1 MSTINSTEN
10 AFEYVG
16 NPATAAL
23 QAQSL
28 ASNGPLV
35 VAVDHRL
42 VMMLPSAFNAVTHSP
57 KVGVSLMERNSL
69 FLPGVLFGPDV
80 AENGLHFWVKTAR
93 CATFILDLTNAGF
106 DWTAIQGVATD
117 AMPAAVA
124 RISAGLKSLPDA
136 NRLITLADVQYD
148 SDEPN
153 DAKTG
158 TYYDYMSP
166 ALLMAG
172 DGGPAIVAQWMAM
185 VPNAVYKEKEG
196 GRNGDYF
203 TGLLMMMESAVG
215 RDLSRLDGGP
225 IAAAVATWFKRTR
238 APAGMVPH
246 VEDPTVEIERR
257 AQATHSERF
266 EPLYAVAWRRAY
278 PPLGALWPME
288 VIDPVTATAA
298 LATGLGLALA
308 SNGLTPQTL
317 VSTLQAL
324 HGFLPFAVGITNA
337 DRTAEVLHAFKDAGS
352 NKAAEVSAEAK
363 QQLQADPMFQN
374 FKAAMEGI
382 APDAHV
388 LMATGMLKDPH
399 AAGILF
405 LNGKLQYDKMW
416 KERAGART
424 ESAMQAVFDNAVS
437 FDTSGET
444 TEWGAILPEGAAKKL
459 CAGRF
464 TTCWWSILEEV
475 ATRRDGRQVAARI
488 AKRLHGKP
496 AAALF
501 TDPEAMRVLEKP
513 ARACMDLVVS
523 ASRNAYSFA
532 SVWARLMRMATS
544 IDNLPASCRP
554 KQGLRS
560 RLQEAAGQLMRC
572 PQDRFEA
579 MIATPITAA
588 KRVTEFVI
596 AGQALNAIDHVD
608 ANLKR
613 IMREVEDGMHGLAND
628 ESNNDY
634 GGGGKGGG
642 GNKKPRNGRGQWD
655 DVSGGHWST
664 NGGGGWDANTNGG
677 GAYKTAKEWGSTYL
691 TIGIYSNADGT
702 HLACGNMECA
712 FQTAPDLKTICF
724 ACVSNPATAYER
736 NKFCANPEL
745 CYAALGDAAH
755 ERHAD
760 FPDSVCK
767 WVQNQNID
775 WSGYPVTITA
785 HEHRDSGRGGGGRGG
800 GGRGGGGGGKGGG
813 GKGGGKGAGK
823 GGGKGGNNAGGRGK
837 GGGGKGGKGGGKGKG
852 AAFQRQS
859 TQ

>member
-1 MSTINSTEN
+1 MTTITSNEN
-10 AFEYVG
+10 AFEYIG
-16 NPATAAL
+16 NPATADL
-23 QAQSL
+23 QAKAL
-28 ASNGPLV
+28 ANNGPLV
-35 VAVDHRL
+35 VAADHRL
-42 VMMLPSAFNAVTHSP
+42 VQMLPNAFNTVTHSP
-57 KVGVSLMERNSL
+57 KVGITLMEWNSM
-69 FLPGVLFGPDV
+69 FLSGVLFGPEV
-80 AENGLHFWVKTAR
+80 AEMGLHFWVQPAR
-93 CATFILDLTNAGF
+93 CATFILDLNNAGF
-106 DWTAIQGVATD
+106 DWTAIHGVATD
-117 AMPAAVA
+117 AMPTAVA

-136 NRLITLADVQYD
+136 SRLITLADVQYD
-148 SDEPN
+148 SDESN

-172 DGGPAIVAQWMAM
+172 DGGPEIVAHWMAM
-185 VPNAVYKEKEG
+185 VPNAVCKEKEG

-203 TGLLMMMESAVG
+203 TDLLLMMESAVG
-215 RDLSRLDGGP
+215 RDLSRLAGGP

-257 AQATHSERF
+257 AQTTPTERF
-266 EPLYAVAWRRAY
+266 EPLYAVSWRRAY

-308 SNGLTPQTL
+308 QNGLTPQAL
-317 VSTLQAL
+317 VSTVQAL
-324 HGFLPFAVGITNA
+324 MDFLPFAVGITNA
-337 DRTAEVLHAFKDAGS
+337 DRTAEVMHAFKDAAS
-352 NKAAEVSAEAK
+352 NKATEVSAEAK
-363 QQLQADPMFQN
+363 QQLQADPLFQA
-374 FKAAMEGI
+374 FKAAMENI
-382 APDAHV
+382 PPDAHV

-399 AAGILF
+399 PAGILF
-405 LNGKLQYDKMW
+405 LNGKLQHDKMW

-424 ESAMQAVFDNAVS
+424 ESAMQAVFDSAVS
-437 FDTSGET
+437 FDTSGEP

-475 ATRRDGRQVAARI
+475 STKRDGRQVAARI

-544 IDNLPASCRP
+544 IDNLPAACRP
-554 KQGLRS
+554 KQGLRN

-579 MIATPITAA
+579 MLATPITAA

-608 ANLKR
+608 ENLKR
-613 IMREVEDGMHGLAND
+613 IMREVEDGMHGLAHD
-628 ESNNDY
+628 DSNNDY
-634 GGGGKGGG
+634 SGGGPGVRPP
-642 GNKKPRNGRGQWD
+642 KKPRGGQWG
-655 DVSGGHWST
+655 DVSGDHWST
-664 NGGGGWDANTNGG
+664 NGWDANANGG
-677 GAYKTAKEWGSTYL
+677 GAYKAAKEWGSTYL
-691 TIGIYSNADGT
+691 TIGVYSNADGT
-702 HLACGNMECA
+702 HLVCGNMECV

-724 ACVSNPATAYER
+724 ACVTNPATAYER
-736 NKFCANPEL
+736 NKFCANPGS

-767 WVQNQNID
+767 WALHEITD
-775 WSGYPVTITA
+775 WSGFPVTITA
-785 HEHRDSGRGGGGRGG
+785 HQDRDSGRGGGGRGG
-800 GGRGGGGGGKGGG
+800 GGRGGGGKGGKGGG
-813 GKGGGKGAGK
+813 GRGGGGGGKGAGK
-823 GGGKGGNNAGGRGK
+823 GGGKGGGNAGGRGK

-852 AAFQRQS
+852 AFQRQS